1 MDTSSLHRSIS
12 DMSVA
17 IIATSL
23 PLKGDA
29 ERSSPHASMLMMSV
43 G

>member
-1 MDTSSLHRSIS
+1 MDASSLHRSIN

-17 IIATSL
+17 IITDPL

-29 ERSSPHASMLMMSV
+29 ERSSPHARMLTMSV